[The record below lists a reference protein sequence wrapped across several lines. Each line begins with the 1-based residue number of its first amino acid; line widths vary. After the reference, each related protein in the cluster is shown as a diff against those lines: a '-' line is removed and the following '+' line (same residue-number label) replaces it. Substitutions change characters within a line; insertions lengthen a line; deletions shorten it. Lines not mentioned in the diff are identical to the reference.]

1 MKSLGKELSGDDIR
15 RAFARFGKISSF
27 NLVNKPEFSTNVA
40 FVGFVNPDHAKAAFE
55 NVLREANLGKF
66 EVCWHRAKS

>member
-1 MKSLGKELSGDDIR
+1 VKSLGKELSGDEIR

-55 NVLREANLGKF
+55 NV
-66 EVCWHRAKS
+66 